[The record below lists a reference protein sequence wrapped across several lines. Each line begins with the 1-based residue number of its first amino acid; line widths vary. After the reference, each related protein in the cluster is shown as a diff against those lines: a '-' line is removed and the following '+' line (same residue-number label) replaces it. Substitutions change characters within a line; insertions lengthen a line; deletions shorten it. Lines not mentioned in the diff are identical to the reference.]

1 MKSPKAKA
9 FDLDFFPGK
18 PLRPWRRRR
27 QKKKPGVAGLSRT
40 AMRGNPAQPG
50 STLDRLLVPTLDLVP
65 VDHVVERA
73 DVVRTTVLVLQV
85 VGVFPHVQAE
95 DRGVAR
101 ADALH
106 ERAVLV
112 GAALD
117 RELEIGRANV

>member
-40 AMRGNPAQPG
+40 ALRGNPAQPG
-50 STLDRLLVPTLDLVP
+50 STLARLLVPTLDLFL

-73 DVVRTTVLVLQV
+73 DVVRSTVLVIQV
-85 VGVFPHVQAE
+85 VGVFPHVLAE

-101 ADALH
+101 AEALH
-106 ERAVLV
+106 EREVLF
-112 GAALD
+112 GAAID
-117 RELEIGRANV
+117 RALSVIFN

>member
-73 DVVRTTVLVLQV
+73 AVFRTTVLVLQV
-85 VGVFPHVQAE
+85 LGVSPNVKHE
-95 DRGVAR
+95 AR
-101 ADALH
+101 
-106 ERAVLV
+106 
-112 GAALD
+112 GAAHPPAPH
-117 RELEIGRANV
+117 E